1 MPHPSKIPAAWL
13 YPIQMISIPSTE
25 AAFEKGW
32 EPGINKYTLY
42 GIHVSSGFYLLLF
55 KPSLGNYKGLL
66 VPLISNTR
74 KSIIF
79 IQIVFFQI
87 FSIF

>member
-25 AAFEKGW
+25 VAFEKGW

-42 GIHVSSGFYLLLF
+42 GIHVSLD
-55 KPSLGNYKGLL
+55 
-66 VPLISNTR
+66 V
-74 KSIIF
+74 IF
-79 IQIVFFQI
+79 
-87 FSIF
+87 